1 MEWIKVPNCLDT
13 LLTSDTQLQKF
24 KCIHSDCSKKALSA
38 KGLQLSNVY
47 RLIHTNKNRFVVFSP
62 FHISYLLHEQTAP
75 NKTGKLQSLCTAVA
89 FWGKTQQKDKKLN
102 ELQWTFH
109 HSDRKLSFAIEQLK
123 SEPWPSPPKNNKTKN
138 LTEAIQWLLR
148 ALQQTQ
154 RKPQPQPACD
164 SNITTPAEHSE

>member
-1 MEWIKVPNCLDT
+1 MHGCR
-13 LLTSDTQLQKF
+13 LLGKNT
-24 KCIHSDCSKKALSA
+24 A
-38 KGLQLSNVY
+38 K
-47 RLIHTNKNRFVVFSP
+47 RH
-62 FHISYLLHEQTAP
+62 
-75 NKTGKLQSLCTAVA
+75 
-89 FWGKTQQKDKKLN
+89 KKLN

-164 SNITTPAEHSE
+164 SNITTPAEHSEWLLKYSEQCKHACTFCKAYVTQHAGINVLFAQTSPTYFGKAFFFLVEFYILWRILKYRCLSTLSSSTSFN